1 MKSVL
6 TGDIVSSRSV
16 SNPEIWLDPLKR
28 VLRKHGDSPE
38 KWEIFRGDSFQ
49 ALSEPE
55 ESLILAFRI
64 KSVIKKQKEADLD
77 VRIAIGLGMN
87 DQEPEKISEAT
98 GDAFIR
104 SGRLLEKLKEERRLL
119 GIESPWKPF
128 NDEINMMLMLAMI
141 VMNGW
146 SSNTSEAAELLF
158 QNPDIRQT
166 EMAEKLGIRQS
177 SVHDRIRR
185 GSVYEMLELESYF
198 RMRIRD
204 QISNLL

>member
-6 TGDIVSSRSV
+6 TGDIVSSSSV
-16 SNPEIWLDPLKR
+16 SNPDLWLDPLKR
-28 VLRKHGDSPE
+28 VLHEHGDSPG

-55 ESLILAFRI
+55 NSLILAFRI
-64 KSVIKKQKEADLD
+64 KSVIKKQKEASLD

-87 DQEPEKISEAT
+87 EQEPEKISEAT

-119 GIESPWKPF
+119 GVETPWKPF
-128 NDEINMMLMLAMI
+128 NDEMNMMLKLAMI

-146 SSNTSEAAELLF
+146 SANTSEAAELLF
-158 QNPDIRQT
+158 QNPELRQT
-166 EMAEKLGIRQS
+166 EMAELLGIRQS

-198 RMRIRD
+198 RKRIRD
-204 QISNLL
+204 QISKLL

>member
-6 TGDIVSSRSV
+6 TGDIVSSSSV
-16 SNPEIWLDPLKR
+16 SNPDFWLDPLKR
-28 VLRKHGDSPE
+28 VLREHGDSPG
-38 KWEIFRGDSFQ
+38 KWEIFWGDSFQ

-55 ESLILAFRI
+55 KSLILAFRI
-64 KSVIKKQKEADLD
+64 KSVIKKQKKTNLD

-87 DQEPEKISEAT
+87 EHKPDKISEAT
-98 GDAFIR
+98 GDAFTR

-146 SSNTSEAAELLF
+146 SANTSEAAELIF
-158 QNPDIRQT
+158 QNPDLRQT
-166 EMAEKLGIRQS
+166 EMAKKLGIRQS

-185 GSVYEMLELESYF
+185 GSVYEMLELETYF
-198 RMRIRD
+198 RKRIRD
-204 QISNLL
+204 QISNSL